1 MLVASVSGMP
11 GVEQIVARQPTRRC
25 APNFPEVDRYS
36 SMAIGTITYLG
47 VMNQAWNM
55 ASISAKACR
64 QRERERVSRSA
75 RVARGASLR
84 YFRFHSELP
93 HPVPAERPAQKPGS
107 GWPEQCPPMQAAR
120 AFGWDVIN
128 PFEIRFDPGE
138 ESWKLHDAVEVGGG
152 DLEERG
158 EVGAFDQDNCWQ
170 WDPNQV
176 LPHRISPQ
184 VFPEIRNQAKV
195 STYLYLQTPPGWAI
209 LMGDIPNA
217 HRRFR
222 ILSAMLDTDWYFPAH
237 PWHAVVEL
245 PKFVEGEPVIIP
257 AGEPLCRLTPVRRGS
272 YSAAEMRPDQFKMLY
287 EKGQAWLEENGR
299 PSEDPEA
306 PAGALDIRGCYA
318 RQQRRF
324 DFQVTPRG
332 APHAARAAGGVR
344 PA

>member
-1 MLVASVSGMP
+1 MSSTLSRFASIRVRSPGSSTMPWRWVAVIWKN
-11 GVEQIVARQPTRRC
+11 GVKWAPSTRT
-25 APNFPEVDRYS
+25 
-36 SMAIGTITYLG
+36 GTI
-47 VMNQAWNM
+47 A
-55 ASISAKACR
+55 
-64 QRERERVSRSA
+64 
-75 RVARGASLR
+75 
-84 YFRFHSELP
+84 
-93 HPVPAERPAQKPGS
+93 GS
-107 GWPEQCPPMQAAR
+107 GIPIRCYHIVSLHRSFQR
-120 AFGWDVIN
+120 FGIK
-128 PFEIRFDPGE
+128 R
-138 ESWKLHDAVEVGGG
+138 KC
-152 DLEERG
+152 R
-158 EVGAFDQDNCWQ
+158 
-170 WDPNQV
+170 
-176 LPHRISPQ
+176 RICT
-184 VFPEIRNQAKV
+184 FRH
-195 STYLYLQTPPGWAI
+195 LLGW
-209 LMGDIPNA
+209 LLRGDIPNA